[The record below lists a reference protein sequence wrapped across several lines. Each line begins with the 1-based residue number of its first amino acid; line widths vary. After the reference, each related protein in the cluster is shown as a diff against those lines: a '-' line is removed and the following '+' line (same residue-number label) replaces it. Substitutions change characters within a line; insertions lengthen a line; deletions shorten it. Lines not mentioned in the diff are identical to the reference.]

1 MNEIVRLGYDMERNT
16 NVRQGTMQ
24 ADYQIRQATLS
35 DANELAQLRWA
46 FSSPTQQ
53 TAQPL
58 DEFRGPFTEYI
69 AEALAEGWVIWVAES
84 AGHIV
89 GNMYVQLVDKLPR
102 PGRFGHR
109 WGYVTNVYVIPEMR
123 NTGLGAELMEH
134 VQAWARE
141 ADLEF
146 LLLWPSERAVP
157 FYQRTG
163 FALEQDAL
171 IWELPARGNRQS
183 HRDEPAVH
191 DAQPKTDGA

>member
-1 MNEIVRLGYDMERNT
+1 
-16 NVRQGTMQ
+16 MQ

-35 DANELAQLRWA
+35 DADELAQLRWT

-58 DEFRGPFTEYI
+58 DEFRGPFTAYL
-69 AEALAEGWVIWVAES
+69 AGALADGWVIWVAEA

-89 GNMYVQLVDKLPR
+89 GNMYVQPVDKLPR

-109 WGYVTNVYVIPEMR
+109 WGYVTNVYVVPEMR
-123 NTGLGAELMEH
+123 NSGLGAALMAQ
-134 VQAWARE
+134 VQNWARE

-163 FALEQDAL
+163 FTLDQDAL
-171 IWELPARGNRQS
+171 IWELPARGSRQP
-183 HRDEPAVH
+183 HLDEPTTH
-191 DAQPKTDGA
+191 DTQTQMDGA